1 MQVPG
6 DTKDP
11 YLNNFNTATPNIKSV
26 IYNYYPDIYK
36 NNIYKVTVR
45 LFVDQRV
52 NYVEESS
59 SVKIPYKKRISNAGL
74 QNVITELYK
83 KMSNAYTIYSN
94 AEPNTRCETGEPEVF
109 YNDKI
114 NKLKSIVVSS
124 GASAETLLKI
134 KTLSREIKSW
144 AKTRG
149 KDLYAQTTDDN
160 NAGKFIEALRKRLD
174 KNTGTIMRWYQSL
187 ISIDSEYKKVQN
199 SSGMIRYIISDM
211 LVTKVVNTDDQNLFF
226 NQNCPRFIDI
236 EIPDSMYD
244 EFGYYFKKGDTI
256 YIIDD
261 IHSEVVSKIL
271 NIETISVASTDYS
284 NVNLEDYNGGKMKG
298 AVTKY
303 KNAYR
308 ITLDKPLP
316 VYYSN
321 GNDVSSLRVM
331 KII

>member
-1 MQVPG
+1 M
-6 DTKDP
+6 
-11 YLNNFNTATPNIKSV
+11 N
-26 IYNYYPDIYK
+26 
-36 NNIYKVTVR
+36 R
-45 LFVDQRV
+45 
-52 NYVEESS
+52 
-59 SVKIPYKKRISNAGL
+59 
-74 QNVITELYK
+74 
-83 KMSNAYTIYSN
+83 YT
-94 AEPNTRCETGEPEVF
+94 
-109 YNDKI
+109 
-114 NKLKSIVVSS
+114 
-124 GASAETLLKI
+124 
-134 KTLSREIKSW
+134 
-144 AKTRG
+144 
-149 KDLYAQTTDDN
+149 
-160 NAGKFIEALRKRLD
+160 
-174 KNTGTIMRWYQSL
+174 
-187 ISIDSEYKKVQN
+187 N

-308 ITLDKPLP
+308 ITLDKNLP

>member
-1 MQVPG
+1 
-6 DTKDP
+6 
-11 YLNNFNTATPNIKSV
+11 
-26 IYNYYPDIYK
+26 
-36 NNIYKVTVR
+36 
-45 LFVDQRV
+45 
-52 NYVEESS
+52 
-59 SVKIPYKKRISNAGL
+59 
-74 QNVITELYK
+74 
-83 KMSNAYTIYSN
+83 MSNAYTIYSN

-114 NKLKSIVVSS
+114 NKLKSIVVNS

-134 KTLSREIKSW
+134 KTLSKEIKSW
-144 AKTRG
+144 EKTRC

-261 IHSEVVSKIL
+261 IHSEVVSTIL

-284 NVNLEDYNGGKMKG
+284 NVNLEDYNGG
-298 AVTKY
+298 
-303 KNAYR
+303 
-308 ITLDKPLP
+308 
-316 VYYSN
+316 
-321 GNDVSSLRVM
+321 
-331 KII
+331 